1 MAEATGHEPLGAS
14 GTDGDDEREADCSGR
29 RERHAR
35 IGLRS
40 SSGSR
45 VSNRRRSRTARRVR
59 SPDTH
64 RTPATVYR
72 RVPAA
77 LRAHASPLLRSR
89 TRRRDASNRGR
100 IRATKLGRGEIL
112 QRRCGRA
119 RGFEGWVREASCRRT
134 RLRRQ
139 AARPGLASVPALAA
153 QCGSALAW
161 PAPLRDEADAGH
173 RFGKRRRAPLVAVA
187 DRIWVSPVAA
197 GRMYR
202 RHRPRRFDECR
213 RRRHGGAAVRPT
225 NRQRL
230 NNGARLRCRCRR
242 WRDGA
247 RCDAQRDAFSG
258 GGLGDQTPDPL

>member
-14 GTDGDDEREADCSGR
+14 GADGDDEREADCSGR

-45 VSNRRRSRTARRVR
+45 VSNRRRSRTACRVR

-72 RVPAA
+72 RVPAV

-89 TRRRDASNRGR
+89 IRRRDASNRGR

-119 RGFEGWVREASCRRT
+119 RGFEGWMREASCRRT

-187 DRIWVSPVAA
+187 DRI
-197 GRMYR
+197 GY
-202 RHRPRRFDECR
+202 HR
-213 RRRHGGAAVRPT
+213 RRRVGCIGAIGRGGSTNAGADGTAVRPT

-230 NNGARLRCRCRR
+230 NNSARLRG
-242 WRDGA
+242 RDGA